1 MPAAD
6 AAQPCVY
13 PHWVLHL
20 KEITMPNPASR
31 KPLDTDPAVE
41 PDAPEPDYLEA
52 DPDEGLVR
60 AAIPQDPEHDRM
72 VDPEE

>member
-1 MPAAD
+1 
-6 AAQPCVY
+6 
-13 PHWVLHL
+13 
-20 KEITMPNPASR
+20 MPNPASR